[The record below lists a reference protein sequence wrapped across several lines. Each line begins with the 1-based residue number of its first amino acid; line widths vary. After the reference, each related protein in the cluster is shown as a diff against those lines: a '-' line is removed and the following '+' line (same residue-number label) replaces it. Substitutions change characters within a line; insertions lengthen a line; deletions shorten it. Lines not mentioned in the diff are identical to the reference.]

1 MNPFEIAPILKR
13 IMSVASRASDIIFSP
28 GSPPKVMI
36 DGSLAEVPLKD
47 LRPLSPYQTEM
58 LVLDLL
64 KDKPQA
70 RETFLK
76 TGSVDISYTL
86 EKTGRFRTNCFRQ
99 RNSLV
104 IVMRVIPTLIP
115 TFDSLHLPQ
124 SLLGTLDLKNGIV
137 LLTGPTG
144 SGKSS
149 TMAALINLMAQ
160 KYAYHIITIEDPIE
174 FLYPKTKSM
183 IHQRELGADTQSF
196 ANALRAGLRQAPQV
210 IMVGEMR
217 DVESIEIALEAAE
230 TGHLIMSTLH
240 TIDAAKTI
248 ERIIGVFPKEQESVI
263 RSRFA
268 QTFRFIISQRLLPR
282 PDGKGRVAAVEVLK
296 SNDRTRT
303 YVLKGGQ
310 AAGSLE
316 DAMVDGSHEGMQT
329 FDMDLLDKV
338 NRRIINR
345 DIAMR
350 YATNPNNL
358 GLKLGILKQETET
371 RPKDETTD
379 DSLTLEKMPVL
390 GLDNF

>member
-1 MNPFEIAPILKR
+1 MNPYDIAPILKR

-28 GSPPKVMI
+28 GSPPKVMV
-36 DGSLAEVPLKD
+36 DGTLTEVPLKD

-70 RETFLK
+70 METFLR
-76 TGSVDISYTL
+76 TGSVDVSYTL

-115 TFDSLHLPQ
+115 SFESLALPQ
-124 SLLGTLDLKNGIV
+124 SLLGALDLKNGIV

-183 IHQRELGADTQSF
+183 IHQREIGQDTDTF
-196 ANALRAGLRQAPQV
+196 AAALRAGLRQAPQV

-217 DVESIEIALEAAE
+217 DIESIEIALEAAE

-248 ERIIGVFPKEQESVI
+248 ERIIGVFPKDQEQVI

-268 QTFRFIISQRLLPR
+268 QTFRYIISQRLMPK
-282 PDGKGRVAAVEVLK
+282 PGGKGRVAAVEVLK

-303 YVLKGGQ
+303 YVLKGAQ
-310 AAGSLE
+310 AGGSLE
-316 DAMVDGSHEGMQT
+316 DAMVDGAHEGMQT
-329 FDMDLLDKV
+329 FDMDLLNKV
-338 NRRIINR
+338 SKRIIDKNT
-345 DIAMR
+345 AMR
-350 YATNPNNL
+350 YASNPNNL
-358 GLKLGILKQETET
+358 GLKLGILKTEAA
-371 RPKDETTD
+371 PDDSTD
-379 DSLTLEKMPVL
+379 DSMTIDEMPAL
-390 GLDNF
+390 GLDMGL